1 MVKFEELEE
10 RKNYEISLVKKKN
23 DRLQEQISRLQD
35 KVKNEASPKDN
46 ELVRSL
52 RQKNQE
58 LQDENAL
65 LEEAV
70 EKLKRKFNTS
80 LKRLSKLSSS
90 SMKEL
95 FFENIQMVAIEIEKI
110 QSTQYDELLPL
121 IKSQTIRQEE
131 YSEIIETNLKEIL
144 RLMEEPFEYLNSLIK
159 KEEKQE
165 QKEFESAGRKI

>member
-1 MVKFEELEE
+1 M
-10 RKNYEISLVKKKN
+10 
-23 DRLQEQISRLQD
+23 
-35 KVKNEASPKDN
+35 KNEASPKDN

-70 EKLKRKFNTS
+70 DKLKRKFNTS

-159 KEEKQE
+159 K
-165 QKEFESAGRKI
+165 